1 MSVIEEI
8 IDYLLDEDIINQYDF
23 EFLQITGYYH
33 YSAFDQFDW
42 IDYCIESI
50 ETFEEFGGPD
60 PWYDV
65 EEKILNDEM
74 KQKYKKVNVWVT
86 KKRH

>member
-33 YSAFDQFDW
+33 YSAFDQCDW
-42 IDYCIESI
+42 IGCYDNYEA
-50 ETFEEFGGPD
+50 FEGPD
-60 PWYDV
+60 QWYDI
-65 EEKILNDEM
+65 EEKIVNEEI
-74 KQKYKKVNVWVT
+74 KEKYKKVNVWVS